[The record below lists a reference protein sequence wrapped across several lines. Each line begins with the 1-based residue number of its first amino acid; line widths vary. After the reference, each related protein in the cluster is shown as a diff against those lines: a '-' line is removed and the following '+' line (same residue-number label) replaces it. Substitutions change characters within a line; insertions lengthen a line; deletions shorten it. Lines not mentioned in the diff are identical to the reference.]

1 MKKLVKLSLIS
12 LIALPL
18 LTGCGCDKKEEEK
31 VNNTNNQP
39 EGVIADQKFEGL
51 EFLNTGLDKGVITT
65 IVINNTG
72 VVYEGSKF
80 SIKLMDNSGNVVGEV
95 TDEVKKSME
104 TGTTQTIETK
114 TKLDLSKV
122 SSIEYS
128 IVK

>member
-1 MKKLVKLSLIS
+1 MKKLVKLSLLS

-51 EFLNTGLDKGVITT
+51 EFLNTGLDNGVITT
-65 IVINNTG
+65 IIINNTG

-80 SIKLMDNSGNVVGEV
+80 NIKLMDGSGNVVGEV
-95 TDEVKKSME
+95 TDEVKNKME

-122 SSIEYS
+122 KSIEYS